1 MAAAAA
7 GTHPSATW
15 QETEVSTGARYQ
27 EVHRT
32 MRELARREPTFALHV
47 HVGVRDADEAIVLL
61 NRMRRH
67 LPVLLALSANSPYW
81 QGRDTG
87 MASIRTP
94 LFGMFPRV
102 GIPRHFDGYADYVRT
117 VDAMIRAGAFPEPTF
132 LWWDI
137 RPQATLGTVEVRI
150 MDAQSS
156 VSRSEALVAL
166 VQSLARMEL
175 EDDDRPDVDVSPEIV
190 AENRFL
196 AARDGM
202 QAELIDAV
210 GGRRVPVTELLEELL
225 DGTGAHAQALGC
237 EAALARVRGIALDPG
252 YARQRR
258 QAEGS
263 DLAALAGALAAEFL
277 RGC

>member
-1 MAAAAA
+1 MPHATATAVAHQAAELRRALADELQRHGLAAAAA
-7 GTHPSATW
+7 GTHSATW

-137 RPQATLGTVEVRI
+137 RPQATWAPWRCGSWTH
-150 MDAQSS
+150 
-156 VSRSEALVAL
+156 SRAC
-166 VQSLARMEL
+166 R
-175 EDDDRPDVDVSPEIV
+175 
-190 AENRFL
+190 
-196 AARDGM
+196 AAR
-202 QAELIDAV
+202 
-210 GGRRVPVTELLEELL
+210 
-225 DGTGAHAQALGC
+225 HWWH
-237 EAALARVRGIALDPG
+237 
-252 YARQRR
+252 
-258 QAEGS
+258 
-263 DLAALAGALAAEFL
+263 
-277 RGC
+277 